1 MYRATTS
8 HVKGLYLKRVQSRGK
23 TRGGVS
29 ENLDTESNNNI
40 LKHQRANSL
49 STAAATTYGFYRSG
63 GNQT

>member
-8 HVKGLYLKRVQSRGK
+8 HVKGLYLKRVQSRGR
-23 TRGGVS
+23 TGGS
-29 ENLDTESNNNI
+29 DENLDAESNNNI